1 MLTLF
6 LDMVHRPLDIRT
18 GIASIGKNP
27 TTKELSLERGD
38 IQRVAEEYGDGRGE
52 GTVSR
57 FGTPTQ
63 DITANRA
70 GRSAN

>member
-1 MLTLF
+1 
-6 LDMVHRPLDIRT
+6 MVHRPLDIRT

-27 TTKELSLERGD
+27 TTKELGLEGGD

-52 GTVSR
+52 GTFGR

-63 DITANRA
+63 DNLQLI
-70 GRSAN
+70 GLEDQLIELKD